1 MITVIMY
8 IFKIILSLCLI
19 FLAAHFVSWK
29 RFHKNRELEDK
40 IKTLEKELKK
50 ENIQYE
56 ELKNALNAS
65 ESQKNAIL
73 NGIKVNIAFVDEN
86 LSIIWTNRTAAES
99 VNRSQEE
106 MIGHRCHEFWDNPE
120 KPCNGCPTVKSFLTG
135 KTEHSIIKTTDGRIW
150 DEKGEPVFNETGE
163 LIGVI
168 EIAHDITEKSLAVEA
183 LKESEAKYRSLFE
196 SLNDAA
202 VLTDAKTGIILEINK
217 QAETLWGYSK
227 EELIGLQHTRLHPP
241 DQEDTWRQHFQRSF
255 ILQNVTGFDSEI
267 SKKDGTPVPVIIS
280 ATVFKFQERDYIMG
294 LFLDITDRKETEK
307 AISASLKEKEVLLR
321 EIHHRVKNNMQIVI
335 SLLNLQARQIKDK
348 QILEIFQESQN
359 RIRAMALIHETL
371 FQSPD
376 LSRVDSGIYIN
387 KLANALFQV
396 FGTGHQQIELIV
408 AAEGIFLAIDDA
420 VPIGLVIN
428 ELLTNALKYAFPDDR
443 RGKIKIIMHITGDK
457 IELSVVD
464 NGQGLPEAI
473 DFEDTK
479 TLGLILVKG
488 LVEDQLEG
496 ELNVIRD
503 NGTCFIIRF
512 TPKRLI

>member
-1 MITVIMY
+1 MRTLEFLVG
-8 IFKIILSLCLI
+8 LVLI
-19 FLAAHFVSWK
+19 FLAAHFVSRK
-29 RFHKNRELEDK
+29 RFYQNRSLEDK
-40 IKTLEKELKK
+40 IKELEKALKKESIQCEELKK
-50 ENIQYE
+50 E
-56 ELKNALNAS
+56 LKAS
-65 ESQKNAIL
+65 ESQKNAIM
-73 NGIKVNIAFVDEN
+73 NGIKVNLAFVDKS
-86 LSIIWTNRTAAES
+86 LSVIWTNRTAAES
-99 VNRSQEE
+99 ANRLPDE
-106 MIGHRCHEFWDNPE
+106 MLGHKCYEFWGNPE
-120 KPCNGCPTVKSFLTG
+120 KPCEGCPTIKTFLTG
-135 KTEHSIIKTTDGRIW
+135 KTEHAIIKTPDGKIW
-150 DEKGEPVFNETGE
+150 DEKGEPVFDETGE
-163 LIGVI
+163 LIGVL
-168 EIAHDITEKSLAVEA
+168 EIAQDITEKSLAIEA

-196 SLNDAA
+196 GLNDAA
-202 VLTDAKTGIILEINK
+202 FFADAATGIILEVNK
-217 QAETLWGYSK
+217 QAEALWGYSK
-227 EELIGLQHTRLHPP
+227 EELIGIRHTCLHPP
-241 DQEDTWRQHFQRSF
+241 DQENIWKNQFQKSF

-267 SKKDGTPVPVIIS
+267 LKKNGMRVPVIIS
-280 ATVFKFQERDYIMG
+280 ATVFKFQGRDYIMG
-294 LFLDITDRKETEK
+294 LFLDITERKETEK
-307 AISASLKEKEVLLR
+307 ALSSSLKEKEVLLR

-359 RIRAMALIHETL
+359 RIKAMALIHETL

-396 FGTGHQQIELIV
+396 FGTRHQQIELIV

-443 RGKIKIIMHITGDK
+443 EGRIKIIMQIIRDK
-457 IELSVVD
+457 IELSVTD
-464 NGQGLPEAI
+464 NGRGLPEAVN
-473 DFEDTK
+473 FEDTK